1 MISVLRDF
9 DKVKDMQEVDQ
20 FGYVNLGEAYANGVV
35 QGNLNPDVSEF
46 NGIEHPESI
55 IGKPS
60 DEFDAIAM
68 TKTVRERGVKQPETT
83 PAPSDAE

>member
-1 MISVLRDF
+1 MIAVLRDF

-35 QGNLNPDVSEF
+35 EGNLNPDVSEF
-46 NGIEHPESI
+46 NGIEHPEAI

-60 DEFDAIAM
+60 DEFDAIALQNI
-68 TKTVRERGVKQPETT
+68 VRERGVEQPETSAA
-83 PAPSDAE
+83 PAAE

>member
-1 MISVLRDF
+1 MIAVLRDF

-35 QGNLNPDVSEF
+35 EGNLNPDVSEF

-60 DEFDAIAM
+60 DEFDAIALQ
-68 TKTVRERGVKQPETT
+68 KTVRERGVKQSDPK
-83 PAPSDAE
+83 PADVSSE